1 VPLEIDSAH
10 PSDYTYIKFRV
21 GGHPADVEYF
31 FDEIHAR
38 GIAAA
43 QSPTDPCHPTRRK
56 GTLAHL
62 LDRRVNPE
70 GEPTAQ
76 HLPTTINPL
85 RFLVENVLRNNVF
98 TVRILVSALGQ
109 NRLGLYNIRHLRQLL
124 PPQTAMLV
132 IFELDADKDVVNA
145 ESQLNE
151 TVTYFRGMTPVTD
164 TLTTPQNV
172 VDLGAT
178 ARLISGTCQ

>member
-1 VPLEIDSAH
+1 
-10 PSDYTYIKFRV
+10 
-21 GGHPADVEYF
+21 
-31 FDEIHAR
+31 
-38 GIAAA
+38 
-43 QSPTDPCHPTRRK
+43 
-56 GTLAHL
+56 
-62 LDRRVNPE
+62 
-70 GEPTAQ
+70 
-76 HLPTTINPL
+76 
-85 RFLVENVLRNNVF
+85 
-98 TVRILVSALGQ
+98 
-109 NRLGLYNIRHLRQLL
+109 
-124 PPQTAMLV
+124 MLV